1 MKRQL
6 KPSLTW
12 FFFAI
17 ATVLIAGFAWLEFH
31 QHGQAGMPQAV
42 AREWQP
48 PKISRKKPISIK
60 APTEGARNT
69 QKVAMPKARPK
80 SKASPSA
87 DTSHSDIP
95 TPSGAA
101 GPASTRNY
109 DDIPAEPIEEQA
121 FVPAVER
128 DPVDADQEIE
138 QEREDAPEKILMK
151 GFGGDPT
158 KLSDELQE
166 EFDELSQ
173 EHGDKDHADVGA
185 KKTDQE
191 VKASK
196 VEPPLEDN
204 GGEKSED
211 THEHAEP
218 AAEPSDSNSQPEE

>member
-1 MKRQL
+1 MKRLL

-12 FFFAI
+12 FFLAI

-31 QHGQAGMPQAV
+31 QHGKAGMPQAI
-42 AREWQP
+42 AKEWQP
-48 PKISRKKPISIK
+48 PKISKQKPISIK
-60 APTEGARNT
+60 APTKATRNT
-69 QKVAMPKARPK
+69 PKVAMPKAKRKP
-80 SKASPSA
+80 
-87 DTSHSDIP
+87 TRSDIP

-121 FVPAVER
+121 FVPATER
-128 DPVDADQEIE
+128 EPVDADQDIE

-151 GFGGDPT
+151 GFGSDPT

-173 EHGDKDHADVGA
+173 EHADEGA
-185 KKTDQE
+185 KTAGE
-191 VKASK
+191 VVKGSK
-196 VEPPLEDN
+196 VEPVLEE
-204 GGEKSED
+204 GSGEKGED
-211 THEHAEP
+211 THEGDHAEP